1 MSEIKLSLPRFDGKP
16 TNDYHLWEIR
26 LQAILESKDLW
37 HVMTSNAHVT
47 AVQGT
52 SSQVTTTVEGATS
65 QVTSTP
71 QGLAIVSD
79 DQKRKAAAIIIN
91 GLGDKPLRV
100 VAGDTKNPQVMLAK
114 LRERYAS
121 TKLSTR
127 MSLIAELHNL
137 RYKNGDMGEYVDIYA
152 ALLDRLE
159 AMNAKIP
166 TELAIIMFLHSM
178 NGKFEAT
185 IAALKTMSDDS
196 LTWNDVTARM
206 IEESSSHSRA
216 SSTTP
221 QTALVLGNTL
231 PTSCSSC
238 GKHGHESDTCWWNPN
253 NPKNR
258 LRNKAAEKNTKHKA
272 ANASCSQGRSD
283 KSRTSKTSR
292 KEKSNKEKALML
304 NVVKMPHTSPNDF
317 LLDSGASSHMSPN
330 QDWFHRLYQIPPRQI
345 SLGDSSK
352 VTATA
357 AGDIM
362 LKLPYK
368 NGAVLKLLITKVLY
382 VPDLSL
388 NLLSCSKLAERDVA
402 CIFDKN

>member
-1 MSEIKLSLPRFDGKP
+1 
-16 TNDYHLWEIR
+16 
-26 LQAILESKDLW
+26 
-37 HVMTSNAHVT
+37 
-47 AVQGT
+47 
-52 SSQVTTTVEGATS
+52 
-65 QVTSTP
+65 
-71 QGLAIVSD
+71 
-79 DQKRKAAAIIIN
+79 
-91 GLGDKPLRV
+91 
-100 VAGDTKNPQVMLAK
+100 MLAK

-137 RYKNGDMGEYVDIYA
+137 RYKYGDMGGYLDIYA
-152 ALLDRLE
+152 ALPDRLK

-178 NGKFEAT
+178 NGNFEAT

-196 LTWNDVTARM
+196 LTWNDVTASM
-206 IEESSSHSRA
+206 IEESSSHSRT

-221 QTALVLGNTL
+221 QAALILGSTL

-258 LRNKAAEKNTKHKA
+258 FRNKAAENNTKHKA
-272 ANASCSQGRSD
+272 ANASYSQGRSD
-283 KSRTSKTSR
+283 KSRTSKNSR
-292 KEKSNKEKALML
+292 IEKSNKEKALML
-304 NVVKMPHTSPNDF
+304 NVVKMPHTSPYDF

-330 QDWFHRLYQIPPRQI
+330 QDWFHILYQIPLRQI
-345 SLGDSSK
+345 ILGDSSK

-368 NGAVLKLLITKVLY
+368 NGAVLKLLITEVLY

-388 NLLSCSKLAERDVA
+388 NLLSCFKLAERDVA
-402 CIFDKN
+402 CIFDKTECMLIDKSDNDDILAKAYLKSNLYWLTSATPVFPPESSNSAISSNKIAISK